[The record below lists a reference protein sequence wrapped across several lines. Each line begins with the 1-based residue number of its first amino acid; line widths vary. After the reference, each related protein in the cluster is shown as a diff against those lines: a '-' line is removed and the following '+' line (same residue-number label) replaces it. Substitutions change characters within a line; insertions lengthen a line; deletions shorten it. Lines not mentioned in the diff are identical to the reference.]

1 MRLGTRW
8 IFLLVWL
15 PFAAWGQSCPFW
27 QALAFPDGSKGCL
40 TDFAW
45 AHQKAAGFSS
55 TIAQIMP
62 RHGGVAF
69 AQAVGP
75 GCPRVV
81 SAGFHDG
88 LSTPPGGIMAPAF
101 VRSRTDRALTAC
113 QSALGTAR
121 DAGCTCKIVVQD
133 GEAKVSRDELV
144 ALGSGPGA
152 APSAVATAPLQAPG
166 PQKPAAP
173 MTSPATQGPAAT
185 PTQSAAAVAQKAEPS
200 TSSELT
206 AMRQELQALRQQIGG
221 AERPR
226 SSQAEPAKRLSVRAL
241 VIGNSGY
248 QHFARLNNPANDA
261 RAIAQKLGSLGV
273 KVDLVLDADRDAM
286 VKALNEYSL
295 RAAGT
300 DVNILFYA
308 GHGVQVEG
316 VNYLVPVNM
325 RTDGVSAGYVK
336 LSGISLNA
344 TLDYLPARARIVFL
358 DACRDNPLSRS
369 LLATR
374 SASAV
379 GLAPVSVTSGTLIAY
394 ATRDGATAED
404 GNGRNSPYTT
414 ALLQHMDSPMDISIV
429 LRQVRQTVMSMTSN
443 RQEPWEYG
451 SLLGGELVLAKIAR

>member
-8 IFLLVWL
+8 IFLLLWL

-27 QALAFPDGSKGCL
+27 QALTFPDGSKGCL

-45 AHQKAAGFSS
+45 AHQKPAGFSF
-55 TIAQIMP
+55 TISQIVP

-69 AQAVGP
+69 AQAMGP

-88 LSTPPGGIMAPAF
+88 LSSTPPGGIMAPGF
-101 VRSRTDRALTAC
+101 VASRTDRALTAC
-113 QSALGTAR
+113 QSALGAAR

-144 ALGSGPGA
+144 ALGSGPGV
-152 APSAVATAPLQAPG
+152 APSAGAVASVQVPG

-173 MTSPATQGPAAT
+173 MPSPSTQGPAGVPA
-185 PTQSAAAVAQKAEPS
+185 QAAAAAAQKGEPS

-206 AMRQELQALRQQIGG
+206 AMRQELQDLRQQIG
-221 AERPR
+221 ADRPR
-226 SSQAEPAKRLSVRAL
+226 TGQAEPGKRLNVRAL

-248 QHFARLNNPANDA
+248 QHFARLVNPANDA

-286 VKALNEYSL
+286 VKALNDYSV

-374 SASAV
+374 SSSAI
-379 GLAPVSVTSGTLIAY
+379 GLAPVTVTSGTLIAY

-404 GNGRNSPYTT
+404 GTGRNSPYTA
-414 ALLQHMDSPMDISIV
+414 ALLQHLDSPMDISIV